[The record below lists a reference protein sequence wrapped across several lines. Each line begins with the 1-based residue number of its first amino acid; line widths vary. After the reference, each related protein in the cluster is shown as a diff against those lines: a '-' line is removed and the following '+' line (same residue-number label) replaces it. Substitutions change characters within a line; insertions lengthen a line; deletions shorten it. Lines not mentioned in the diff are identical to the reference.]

1 MLSNVAVVEHAPSSG
16 RVTNSRDAFENSAF
30 AQLRTE
36 GFEPDDDG
44 MSVDGRELQSVSISA
59 NQ

>member
-1 MLSNVAVVEHAPSSG
+1 VAVVEHAPSSG

-30 AQLRTE
+30 AQLRAE
-36 GFEPDDDG
+36 GFEPDNDG
-44 MSVDGRELQSVSISA
+44 MSVDGTELQSVSISA